1 MMILQPSLARFKE
14 LAKTANL
21 IAVTAELSMDLDT
34 PVSVYCKLVG
44 EAEGFILESVDTTHQ
59 QFGRYSFI
67 GAEPFIRLQVF
78 KNRLMIRENDLM
90 KCLDGTPQETL
101 KKYMEGF
108 RPAVEDEE
116 LPLANG
122 GMVGYLNYEIAATF
136 DRVRTMTLG
145 EDELLGQ
152 FMVCRHMVV
161 FDALKNTARLIHL
174 ARVTEETALTR
185 RSTCLRKS
193 IHLARVTEETADA
206 AYEEAARK
214 METIAER
221 LRAPVAPAAK
231 TAAKRGAPLDFLAKY
246 ESDSGDFIAAVE
258 KAKEHIFAG
267 DIFQVVPSRQ
277 FREKITKPSFHF
289 YRRLRQVNPSPYMFY
304 LNFGSVKLVGASPEM
319 LVKVAGDKIF
329 TYPIAGTRRRGR
341 NDEEDAALAAELKAD
356 AKECAE
362 HAMLVDLARNDIGR
376 ISEAG
381 SVRVTKLKKIEKFSH
396 VLHMV
401 SEVVGR
407 LKKECRP
414 LDVLAAAFPAGTVSG
429 APKLRAM
436 EIIRELEPVKRDT
449 YAGTVG
455 YMDFY
460 GNMDMCITLR
470 TMRIENDETA
480 VIQAGAGIVAD
491 SVPENE
497 YREIL
502 QKARALFEVVEEV
515 ENDVVAF

>member
-1 MMILQPSLARFKE
+1 MMTLQPSLARFKE
-14 LAKTANL
+14 LAKAANL

-34 PVSVYCKLVG
+34 PVSVFCKLVG

-78 KNRLMIRENDLM
+78 KDRLMIRENDLM

-108 RPAVEDEE
+108 RPAVEDKE

-136 DRVRTMTLG
+136 DRVRTMTLD

-174 ARVTEETALTR
+174 ARVA
-185 RSTCLRKS
+185 
-193 IHLARVTEETADA
+193 EETADA
-206 AYEEAARK
+206 VYEAAAKK
-214 METIAER
+214 METIADQ
-221 LRAPVAPAAK
+221 LRAPAAPAVK
-231 TAAKRGAPLDFLAKY
+231 RAAKRGASLDFLAKY
-246 ESDSGDFIAAVE
+246 ESDSGDFIVAVE

-277 FREKITKPSFHF
+277 FREKITKPCFHF

-319 LVKVAGDKIF
+319 LVKVAGDKVF

-356 AKECAE
+356 TKECAE
-362 HAMLVDLARNDIGR
+362 HAMLVDLARSDIGR

-381 SVRVTKLKKIEKFSH
+381 SVRVTKFEEIEKFSH

-407 LKKECRP
+407 LKKGCRP

-436 EIIRELEPVKRDT
+436 EIIRELEPVKRGT

-455 YMDFY
+455 YMDFC

>member
-1 MMILQPSLARFKE
+1 MMTLQPALARFKE
-14 LAKTANL
+14 LAKAANL
-21 IAVTAELSMDLDT
+21 IAVTAEISMDLDT
-34 PVSVYCKLVG
+34 PVSVFCKLVG

-78 KNRLMIRENDLM
+78 KERLMIRENDLM

-108 RPAVEDEE
+108 CPAVEDEE

-136 DRVRTMTLG
+136 ARVRTMMLD

-174 ARVTEETALTR
+174 V
-185 RSTCLRKS
+185 
-193 IHLARVTEETADA
+193 RVTEETADA

-231 TAAKRGAPLDFLAKY
+231 TAAKRRKPLDFLAKY

-267 DIFQVVPSRQ
+267 DIFQVVPLRQ

-381 SVRVTKLKKIEKFSH
+381 SVRVTKFKEIEKFSH

>member
-1 MMILQPSLARFKE
+1 
-14 LAKTANL
+14 
-21 IAVTAELSMDLDT
+21 
-34 PVSVYCKLVG
+34 
-44 EAEGFILESVDTTHQ
+44 
-59 QFGRYSFI
+59 
-67 GAEPFIRLQVF
+67 
-78 KNRLMIRENDLM
+78 
-90 KCLDGTPQETL
+90 
-101 KKYMEGF
+101 
-108 RPAVEDEE
+108 
-116 LPLANG
+116 
-122 GMVGYLNYEIAATF
+122 
-136 DRVRTMTLG
+136 
-145 EDELLGQ
+145 
-152 FMVCRHMVV
+152 
-161 FDALKNTARLIHL
+161 
-174 ARVTEETALTR
+174 
-185 RSTCLRKS
+185 
-193 IHLARVTEETADA
+193 
-206 AYEEAARK
+206 

-231 TAAKRGAPLDFLAKY
+231 TAAKRRKPLDFLAKY

-277 FREKITKPSFHF
+277 FREKITKPGCHF

-381 SVRVTKLKKIEKFSH
+381 SVRVTKFKEIEKFSH

-407 LKKECRP
+407 LKKKCRH